1 MGVAIHT
8 SPDIRTVREMASRYS
23 NWKRWGDE
31 DELGTLNL
39 VTPQRIA
46 EAARLGKHGRVFSL
60 SIALDEKGPQ
70 KGGFLRFNPMHF
82 MIRDG
87 ANAVAGTTV
96 RDFFGGVNRYTVGTD
111 DVIFLPTHSATHWDA
126 LAHITFEGKIYNG
139 YDATEVSSRG
149 ARRASIDRARDRIVG
164 RGVLLDVAR
173 AREKRWLEPGEVIS
187 GEDLQICADKEGVSI
202 RPGDFLLVR
211 TGQMAQVQAQGNWGE
226 YAGGAAPGLG
236 LGSVPWLHA
245 AQVAGVATD
254 TWGAEV
260 LPNETPD
267 VFQPLHILL
276 ITFMGLTVGEIFYLE
291 DLAEDCGRDG
301 VYEFFFVAPPLRI
314 TGGVG
319 SPTNPTAIK

>member
-1 MGVAIHT
+1 MAT
-8 SPDIRTVREMASRYS
+8 QASPDIRTVREMAQKYS
-23 NWKRWGDE
+23 NWKRWGE
-31 DELGTLNL
+31 LDELGTLNF
-39 VTPQRIA
+39 VTPQRVA
-46 EAARLGKHGRVFSL
+46 EAARLARQGRVYSL
-60 SIALDEKGPQ
+60 SIAFDERGPQ
-70 KGGFLRFNPMHF
+70 TGGFLRFNPMHF

-96 RDFFGGVNRYTVGTD
+96 RDFYGGVNHHTLGTD

-139 YDATEVSSRG
+139 YDAIEVSNRG
-149 ARRASIDRARDRIVG
+149 ARKASIDRARDKILG

-173 AREKRWLEPGEVIS
+173 ARGKPWLEPGEAVS
-187 GEDLQICADKEGVSI
+187 GEDLQACAEQEGVSV

-211 TGQMAQVQAQGNWGE
+211 TGQMAQVQDRGNWGT
-226 YAGGAAPGLG
+226 YAGGDAPGLS

-245 AQVAGVATD
+245 SQVAGAATD

-260 LPNETPD
+260 RPNETAD

-276 ITFMGLTVGEIFYLE
+276 IAFVGLTVGEMFYLE
-291 DLAEDCGRDG
+291 DLAADCARDR
-301 VYEFFFVAPPLRI
+301 VYEFFFAAPPLRI

-319 SPTNPTAIK
+319 SPTNPIAIK

>member
-1 MGVAIHT
+1 MAIHT
-8 SPDIRTVREMASRYS
+8 SPDIRTVREMAEKYS
-23 NWKRWGDE
+23 NWKRWGE
-31 DELGTLNL
+31 QDELGTLNFI
-39 VTPQRIA
+39 TPQRVA
-46 EAARLGKHGRVFSL
+46 EAARLAKRGRTFSL
-60 SIALDEKGPQ
+60 SIAFDEQGPQ

-96 RDFFGGVNRYTVGTD
+96 RDFFGGVNPYTVGTD
-111 DVIFLPTHSATHWDA
+111 DVILLPTHSATHWDA

-149 ARRASIDRARDRIVG
+149 ARKASIDRARDKILG

-173 AREKRWLEPGEVIS
+173 ARGKRWLEPGEAVS
-187 GEDLQICADKEGVSI
+187 GEDLQTCANKERVAI
-202 RPGDFLLVR
+202 LPGDFLLVR
-211 TGQMAQVQAQGNWGE
+211 TGQMAQVRDQRSWGD
-226 YAGGAAPGLG
+226 YAGGHAPGLG
-236 LGSVPWLHA
+236 LASVPWLHA
-245 AQVAGVATD
+245 KQVAGVATD

-276 ITFMGLTVGEIFYLE
+276 IAFMGLTVGEIFYLE
-291 DLAEDCGRDG
+291 DLAEDCVKDC

-319 SPTNPTAIK
+319 SPTNPLAIK

>member
-1 MGVAIHT
+1 MTIHG
-8 SPDIRTVREMASRYS
+8 SPSIRTVREMAARVS

-46 EAARLGKHGRVFSL
+46 EAARLARHGRVFSL
-60 SIALDEKGPQ
+60 SIAFDGRGPQ

-139 YDATEVSSRG
+139 YEATEVSSRG
-149 ARRASIDRARDRIVG
+149 ARRGSIDCARDRLVG

-173 AREKRWLEPGEVIS
+173 ARGTRWLEPGEAIS
-187 GEDLQICADKEGVSI
+187 GEALQACADKEGVSI
-202 RPGDFLLVR
+202 RPGDFLLIR
-211 TGQMAQVQAQGNWGE
+211 TGQMAQVQDQGSWGE
-226 YAGGAAPGLG
+226 YAGGPAPGLG

-245 AQVAGVATD
+245 AEVAGVAAD

-276 ITFMGLTVGEIFYLE
+276 INFMGLTVGEMFYL
-291 DLAEDCGRDG
+291 DGLAEDCARDG
-301 VYEFFFVAPPLRI
+301 VYEFFFAAPPLRI

-319 SPTNPTAIK
+319 SPANPIAIK